1 MNHLWLILLVI
12 SSIWGQSLNFINKDA
27 TIIVKPGQLI
37 NLNGVRYT
45 LINTDYDKQQII
57 LETEIPDSAPYKYL
71 REPIEG
77 GFLFVSILK
86 FPNIC
91 NISFG
96 SVTPIP
102 TFPIFVILILSV
114 VVSFAD
120 PPVCVSN
127 VKNPEKKFSDVA
139 VLSLL
144 NPLMRAIECFESLC
158 QFATNLIA
166 VPF

>member
-86 FPNIC
+86 FPIYKYIKIQN
-91 NISFG
+91 SKRK
-96 SVTPIP
+96 T
-102 TFPIFVILILSV
+102 L
-114 VVSFAD
+114 
-120 PPVCVSN
+120 
-127 VKNPEKKFSDVA
+127 
-139 VLSLL
+139 
-144 NPLMRAIECFESLC
+144 
-158 QFATNLIA
+158 
-166 VPF
+166 